1 MLFITLLA
9 CCKNGIITLYLF
21 LLIISDCGT
30 FSEINYGNKTV
41 LEGKVYNSTYTIEV
55 RVEYNCEKGYVYNS
69 DESTLTCNA
78 DLDLKNSVGECVK
91 GSVWVILI
99 IYKVIFLTS

>member
-1 MLFITLLA
+1 MFITLLA

-69 DESTLTCNA
+69 DESTLSCNA
-78 DLDLKNSVGECVK
+78 DLDMKNSIGECVK
-91 GSVWVILI
+91 GSV
-99 IYKVIFLTS
+99 